1 MRQDMEVLDTDNK
14 VGLINQTKIYQQT
27 KIPEPE
33 GQEGEREQVSQD
45 NYIEIKK
52 FVNKYREKLN
62 IKSEV
67 QQTMM
72 DKLEGNNQ
80 EAARADNI
88 DFDYQSF
95 KISCLHENGGK
106 GIDVNEILDAKL
118 LQKNLKA

>member
-14 VGLINQTKIYQQT
+14 VGLINQTKIYAQT
-27 KIPEPE
+27 KIKEAE
-33 GQEGEREQVSQD
+33 GHEGERVQVDQD

-88 DFDYQSF
+88 DFDY
-95 KISCLHENGGK
+95 
-106 GIDVNEILDAKL
+106 
-118 LQKNLKA
+118 